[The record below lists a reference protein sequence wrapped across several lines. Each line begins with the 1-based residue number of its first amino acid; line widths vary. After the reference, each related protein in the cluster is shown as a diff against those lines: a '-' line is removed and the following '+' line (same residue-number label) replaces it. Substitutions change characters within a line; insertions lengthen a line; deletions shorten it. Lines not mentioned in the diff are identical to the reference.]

1 MNRSMP
7 RIVLACMLLLGTG
20 STAGHAGML
29 GAFEPGIRLGAY
41 TDNSDFFVGVDAKFN
56 VLRFNADPSIEYVF
70 VDDATLM
77 TFNLDALMDVIQ
89 LPKVSGWLGAG
100 VGLMYFDT
108 DESDSS
114 TDPILNLI
122 AGVGVNVLFNPYVMA
137 KWIFAD
143 NNDGFV
149 ICAGVHF

>member
-1 MNRSMP
+1 MSRSCQRTVM
-7 RIVLACMLLLGTG
+7 VCLLLLGLG
-20 STAGHAGML
+20 STAAHAGML
-29 GAFEPGIRLGAY
+29 GGFEPGIRLGAY
-41 TDNSDFFVGVDAKFN
+41 TDNSDFFVGVDGKFN
-56 VLRFNADPSIEYVF
+56 VLGLNADPSIEYVF

>member
-29 GAFEPGIRLGAY
+29 GGFEPGIRLGAY

-56 VLRFNADPSIEYVF
+56 VLRFNADPSIEYVL

>member
-1 MNRSMP
+1 MSRSS
-7 RIVLACMLLLGTG
+7 RSIVLAFLFLLA
-20 STAGHAGML
+20 STASFAGML
-29 GAFEPGIRLGAY
+29 GGFEPGLRLGAY

-56 VLRFNADPSIEYVF
+56 VLGLNADPSIEYVF
-70 VDDATLM
+70 VDNATLM
-77 TFNLDALMDVIQ
+77 TFNLDALVDVIH
-89 LPKVSGWLGAG
+89 LPVVSGWLGGG

-114 TDPILNLI
+114 TDPVLNVI

-137 KWIFAD
+137 KWIFAE

-149 ICAGVHF
+149 VCAGVHF

>member
-29 GAFEPGIRLGAY
+29 GGFEPGIRLGAY

-137 KWIFAD
+137 EWIFGD

-149 ICAGVHF
+149 ICTGIHF